1 MQLDPSQLSVRDMYQ
16 WMIHTILPR
25 PIAWV
30 STCDTT
36 GRTNIAPFSFFMG
49 VCAKPPTLMFCP
61 VNDRFGKPKD
71 TLRNVEETR
80 QFVVNLVPTALCES
94 MNQTAASLPHGE
106 SEFDHFGVPATPSL
120 RVKPPRVTGS
130 PVAFECELD
139 RIVRISEGPAG
150 GNVVFGR
157 IIALHIEDSV
167 LGPDGL
173 PDAARMDLVA
183 RAGGDL
189 YLHKAQA
196 LRMERPD

>member
-1 MQLDPSQLSVRDMYQ
+1 MQLDPALLSVRDMYQ

-30 STCDTT
+30 STCDAA

-80 QFVVNLVPTALCES
+80 QFVVNLVPTVLCES

-106 SEFDHFGVPATPSL
+106 SEFERFGVPATPSL

-150 GNVVFGR
+150 GNAVFGR
-157 IIALHIEDSV
+157 IVALHIEDNV
-167 LGPDGL
+167 LGPDGM